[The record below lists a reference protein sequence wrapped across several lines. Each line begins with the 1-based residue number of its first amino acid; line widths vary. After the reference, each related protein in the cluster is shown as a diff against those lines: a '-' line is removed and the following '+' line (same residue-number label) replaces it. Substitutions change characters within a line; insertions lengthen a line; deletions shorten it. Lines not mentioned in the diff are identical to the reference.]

1 MFAFRPAAPSDLPA
15 LLALD
20 PTPGREPFLRRAL
33 AAGEGHLAVDGD
45 VLGYAVL
52 EYNFFEQGFISLLY
66 VRADCRRRGVGWA
79 LLQHLET
86 LCTTRK
92 IFTSTNLSNQPMQRL
107 LARLGYRL
115 SGILHDLDEGDPEL
129 VYVKYLA

>member
-1 MFAFRPAAPSDLPA
+1 MFTIRPAVLEDLPA
-15 LLALD
+15 LFELD
-20 PTPGREPFLRRAL
+20 VITERRPFVQRAV
-33 AAGEGHLAVDGD
+33 AAGECYLAVEKE
-45 VLGYAVL
+45 VLGFAVL
-52 EYNFFEQGFISLLY
+52 EYIFFEQGFISLLY
-66 VRADCRRRGVGWA
+66 VRAEARRRGVGRA

-92 IFTSTNLSNQPMQRL
+92 LFTSTNLSNQPMQRL

>member
-1 MFAFRPAAPSDLPA
+1 MFSLRPTAPSDLPA

-20 PTPGREPFLRRAL
+20 PTPGREPFLRRVL
-33 AAGEGHLAVDGD
+33 AAGECHLAVEED

-52 EYNFFEQGFISLLY
+52 EYTFFEQGFISLLY
-66 VRADCRRRGVGWA
+66 VRADMRRRGVGRA
-79 LLQHLET
+79 LLQHLEA

-92 IFTSTNLSNQPMQRL
+92 LFTSTNLSNQPMQRL
-107 LARLGYRL
+107 LACLGYRL
-115 SGILHDLDEGDPEL
+115 SGVIHDLDEGDPEL